1 MVKAVYP
8 GSFDPVTNGHID
20 VITRAAAI
28 VDEVIIGVLV
38 NKKKSPFF
46 TMEERFEM
54 LKKSVADI
62 PNVTVKTFEGTTVDF
77 AKENDARIIVRG
89 LRAVTDYENEMQ
101 IAQTNR

>member
-54 LKKSVADI
+54 LKESVNGI
-62 PNVTVKTFEGTTVDF
+62 PNVTVKTF
-77 AKENDARIIVRG
+77 
-89 LRAVTDYENEMQ
+89 
-101 IAQTNR
+101 

>member
-1 MVKAVYP
+1 MFLAVKIVQKEFIFVDLEVIMVKAVYP

-54 LKKSVADI
+54 LKKAVADI
-62 PNVTVKTFEGTTVDF
+62 PNVSVKTFEGTTVDF
-77 AKENDARIIVRG
+77 AKE
-89 LRAVTDYENEMQ
+89 L
-101 IAQTNR
+101 

>member
-38 NKKKSPFF
+38 NKKI
-46 TMEERFEM
+46 
-54 LKKSVADI
+54 AD
-62 PNVTVKTFEGTTVDF
+62 KTVDKLF
-77 AKENDARIIVRG
+77 IG
-89 LRAVTDYENEMQ
+89 LMAVMIGINIYN
-101 IAQTNR
+101 IFSLV